1 MSLKPIMLPRQVI
14 IATLLWISDDSIFSS
29 SFNPAE
35 TSATV
40 TDRCRQ
46 KDLEDTLR
54 TLTRDSLEAALRAYK
69 AATAQTLEKSREVRE
84 RVEKISAMQKD
95 LGTEEMTRR
104 VKAVV
109 EMALERQK
117 EGLETEVA

>member
-1 MSLKPIMLPRQVI
+1 MSLKPVMQPRQII
-14 IATLLWISDDSIFSS
+14 IATLLWSEPAPFEGPQFRPEDGSDIAAS
-29 SFNPAE
+29 
-35 TSATV
+35 
-40 TDRCRQ
+40 RCRG

-54 TLTRDSLEAALRAYK
+54 TLTKESLEAAIRAYK
-69 AATAQTLEKSREVRE
+69 AATAPVLEKSKEARE

-109 EMALERQK
+109 EMALERQR
-117 EGLETEVA
+117 EALETGVA